1 MVPSYLQ
8 TVFFAGFCGFCKG
21 AQWCIPP
28 LANLISPR
36 PAEAAQCPTHLRAAM
51 ASMQFAKERDVVAA
65 LQKVAEN
72 LHDRFT

>member
-1 MVPSYLQ
+1 
-8 TVFFAGFCGFCKG
+8 
-21 AQWCIPP
+21 
-28 LANLISPR
+28 
-36 PAEAAQCPTHLRAAM
+36 M